1 MKDQQFENDAEKVMK
16 KGGFEGSPAQK
27 DPARRSS
34 VRSMELHN
42 NIQEKLDQLYLQ
54 KKGWGHK
61 VY

>member
-1 MKDQQFENDAEKVMK
+1 MK